1 MNAQIVLW
9 PSGDFLT
16 RSNEVETVCRRVNPD
31 DWDDDGIHNERDA
44 NPTIYDGDFFGV
56 AVPSDVTNHWR
67 DVDTVVFAG
76 CAVLDIGDKGNHY
89 SNPASHS
96 ASPGLK
102 WAAASGAGV
111 LLGYAYYAP
120 LDDKGG
126 MEILEAW
133 CGQRSALGDIEAWM
147 RANDRRCG
155 HNACAIRRMDGTSL
169 EYHYFVK
176 RARLYWSRQID
187 TVQQGE

>member
-1 MNAQIVLW
+1 M
-9 PSGDFLT
+9 T